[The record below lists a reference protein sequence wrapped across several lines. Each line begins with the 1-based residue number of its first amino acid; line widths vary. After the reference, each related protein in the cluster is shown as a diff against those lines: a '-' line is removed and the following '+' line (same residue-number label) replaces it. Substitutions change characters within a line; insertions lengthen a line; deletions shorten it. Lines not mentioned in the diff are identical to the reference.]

1 MGSSPV
7 AHVEGSFSAELS
19 LSPVAPSI
27 SRSSLLSD
35 MRSMLGATCD
45 AHLRLDPSTSA
56 CDVAGRHRP
65 MRSRKPLVCTSLSP
79 RPDRL
84 HRTIASFGMSRASL
98 MAWAMARSEEH
109 TSELQSLMRISYAV
123 FCL

>member
-45 AHLRLDPSTSA
+45 AHLCLDPSTSA
-56 CDVAGRHRP
+56 CDVAGRHRH
-65 MRSRKPLVCTSLSP
+65 MRPRKPLVTLPEVYHERPRARELSQCGQSVG
-79 RPDRL
+79 RDRAPEFRSTTFT
-84 HRTIASFGMSRASL
+84 HCGRA
-98 MAWAMARSEEH
+98 
-109 TSELQSLMRISYAV
+109 
-123 FCL
+123 